1 MRTEIQGVPC
11 VWECL
16 SVFTHNAHD
25 IILARYLA
33 LTMGS
38 DLLCEGCEGRVQS
51 GIRNVPRILQSLY
64 THLYTSCSL
73 YLSQMCVCV
82 YCSPISAGITCVN
95 KARLRLYLS
104 GSLIWRPY
112 KNGSTSKMRNMKL
125 HSSTLLYLC
134 ESTANLLCKLSIYPA
149 TKSI

>member
-51 GIRNVPRILQSLY
+51 GIRNVPRICRVY
-64 THLYTSCSL
+64 THISTPLV
-73 YLSQMCVCV
+73 LSIFLICVCV
-82 YCSPISAGITCVN
+82 LFSDISGNHV
-95 KARLRLYLS
+95 
-104 GSLIWRPY
+104 
-112 KNGSTSKMRNMKL
+112 
-125 HSSTLLYLC
+125 
-134 ESTANLLCKLSIYPA
+134 CK
-149 TKSI
+149 